1 MYEKH
6 RPQFH
11 FTARSG
17 WLNDPNGLVF
27 FRGCYH
33 LFYQHNPFGTQWG
46 NMTWGHAV
54 SDDLVHWKHLP
65 NALEPDAMGTMYSGS
80 AVVDWSN
87 SCGLQTGSEP
97 VLAALY
103 TAAGEQVAP
112 GLPFVQCLATSQD
125 GGMTW
130 IKWPGNPV
138 LGQIG
143 QGDRDPKV
151 FWHEPTQRW
160 VMVLYVG
167 EPGAAQIVHAI
178 HVLTST
184 NLQRWEFQSRIE
196 GFYECPDLF
205 ELPVEGQP
213 GERHWVLMG
222 ADGRYVLGAFDGRQF
237 TVHSGKHVS
246 DWGFHFYAAQTYSD
260 IPASDGRRIL
270 IGWMRGG
277 QYPDM
282 PFNQQ
287 MTFPRS
293 LTLQPTPCGPRL
305 AMAPVRE
312 IDRLVTQRRTW
323 RDLAVKPGDN
333 PLAEVRDEL
342 LDIELTIE
350 PRGAMEVGLSL
361 PGFFSAHYVVA
372 DSVLF
377 CGERSMP
384 MAMVDGAVQLRL
396 LVDRN
401 SVEVFGQNGLAT
413 LSTCCPRRSNEGPTI
428 HIRGGAALIR
438 HLEVRTLRSAWD

>member
-1 MYEKH
+1 MHEKH

-11 FTARSG
+11 FTAPSG

-27 FRGCYH
+27 FRGNYH

-54 SDDLVHWKHLP
+54 SDDLVRWKHLP
-65 NALEPDAMGTMYSGS
+65 NALEPDEMGTMYSGS

-87 SCGLQTGSEP
+87 RSGLQTGAEP
-97 VLAALY
+97 MLAAFY
-103 TAAGEQVAP
+103 TAAGSQVTP
-112 GLPFVQCLATSQD
+112 KRPYVQCLATSQD

-130 IKWPGNPV
+130 TKWPGNPIV
-138 LGQIG
+138 GPIG

-160 VMVLYVG
+160 VMVLYIG
-167 EPGAAQIVHAI
+167 ETGGAQVVHAI

-184 NLQRWEFQSRIE
+184 DLQRWEFQSRIE

-205 ELPVEGQP
+205 DLPVEGRP
-213 GERHWVLMG
+213 GERQWVLLG

-293 LTLQPTPCGPRL
+293 LTLQPTPRGPRL
-305 AMAPVRE
+305 AMSPVRE
-312 IDRLVTQRRTW
+312 IDTLVTQRRAW

-350 PRGAMEVGLSL
+350 PRGALEVGLTL
-361 PGFFSAHYVVA
+361 PGFFSAQYVVA
-372 DSVLF
+372 ESVLF

-396 LVDRN
+396 LVDRT

-413 LSTCCPRRSNEGPTI
+413 LSTCCLRRSNEGPAL
-428 HIRGGAALIR
+428 HLRGGSAMIR
-438 HLEVRTLRSAWD
+438 SLEVRTLRPAWA